1 MAKNLGQ
8 VEREFLGS
16 RLTGVSAQTPIN
28 QMRRMFYTQYLGIQ
42 STPTTGFKELENRFL
57 KKVIVD
63 NGGTPTAYQLW
74 EQAVAELSVV
84 PSNYENENRRLL
96 YLNLP

>member
-1 MAKNLGQ
+1 MVNINQ
-8 VEREFLGS
+8 IEREFLGS

-28 QMRRMFYTQYLGIQ
+28 QMRRMFYAQYLGIQ
-42 STPTTGFKELENRFL
+42 SVPTTGFKELEKRFL
-57 KKVIVD
+57 KKVITD
-63 NGGTPTAYQLW
+63 NGGTPGGCQLW

>member
-1 MAKNLGQ
+1 MAKSLNQ
-8 VEREFLGS
+8 IEREFLTS

-28 QMRRMFYTQYLGIQ
+28 QMRRMFYAQYLGIQ
-42 STPTTGFKELENRFL
+42 AGPTIGFQELENRFL
-57 KKVIVD
+57 KKVITD
-63 NGGTPTAYQLW
+63 NSGTPGEYQLW

-84 PSNYENENRRLL
+84 PSKYENENRRLL